1 MFDKPTFPKVKDA
14 SCPLTGAPGMVDDEQ
29 LEALHLGVGEAQ
41 RRRADK
47 GAGGSRKKTVDI
59 DVDNVADLSKL
70 TLSPEEKKTMKQ
82 ELSAIIAFADQLSA
96 LDTEGVEP
104 TAHVLPMK
112 NVFRED
118 VVVPSFDRDSLLQ
131 NTPTAQDGYIYVPKV
146 VEE

>member
-1 MFDKPTFPKVKDA
+1 M
-14 SCPLTGAPGMVDDEQ
+14 
-29 LEALHLGVGEAQ
+29 
-41 RRRADK
+41 
-47 GAGGSRKKTVDI
+47 DI

-131 NTPTAQDGYIYVPKV
+131 NTPTVQDGYIYVPKV

>member
-1 MFDKPTFPKVKDA
+1 M
-14 SCPLTGAPGMVDDEQ
+14 
-29 LEALHLGVGEAQ
+29 
-41 RRRADK
+41 
-47 GAGGSRKKTVDI
+47 
-59 DVDNVADLSKL
+59 
-70 TLSPEEKKTMKQ
+70 
-82 ELSAIIAFADQLSA
+82 
-96 LDTEGVEP
+96 EP